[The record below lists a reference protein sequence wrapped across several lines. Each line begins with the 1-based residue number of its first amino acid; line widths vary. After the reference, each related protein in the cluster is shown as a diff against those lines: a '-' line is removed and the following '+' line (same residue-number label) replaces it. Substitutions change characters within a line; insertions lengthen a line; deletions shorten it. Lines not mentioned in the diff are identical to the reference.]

1 MAGDGDKQMEQSEL
15 NDQSVL
21 VLEDDLALAKAL
33 TDFLE
38 QEGWSVESATTAAE
52 ARSKLEQ
59 QVFDLVLADYL
70 LPDAD
75 GLTIFEEIQK
85 RSPLTK
91 VMMMTGVQDME
102 VAARAFREGAADLI
116 PKPFKI
122 ADLERRISLLMEYR
136 SQGLELVEGKESEK
150 GVEQPSYIIG
160 ESLAIKKVLHL
171 VSMVASKEASVLI
184 SGESGTGKEL
194 VARAIHDLSP
204 RKDESFVAINCGA
217 IPENLLED
225 ELFGHVKGAYTD
237 ARNARTGKLEQAS
250 GGTLFLDEIGDMPA
264 ALQVKLLRVIEEK
277 TFQRLGSNH
286 TVRCD
291 FRLVTATNTNLR
303 EKVKEG
309 SFREDLFYRLNV
321 VPVHV
326 PPLRERPDD
335 VALLATHFLKTF
347 ARQYGEAEKK
357 LDPVTLKMLSRY
369 EWPGNI
375 RELRNAIEL
384 GFVLSGERKTIRLED
399 FPTLLE
405 SMDLDVEDADEV
417 LSNVLELPE
426 DGVDLNQVVS
436 EVEKNLITQSLQR
449 TGGNKGKAAR
459 LLYLKR
465 TTLVEKL
472 RRMNLL
478 EEF

>member
-1 MAGDGDKQMEQSEL
+1 MAQAEL
-15 NDQSVL
+15 NTQSVL
-21 VLEDDLALAKAL
+21 VLEDDLALAEAL

-38 QEGWSVESATTAAE
+38 QEGWSVESAATAAE
-52 ARSKLEQ
+52 ARIKLEQ

-102 VAARAFREGAADLI
+102 VAARAFRQGAADLI

-122 ADLERRISLLMEYR
+122 TDLERRISLLMEHK
-136 SQGLELVEGKESEK
+136 SQNLELMQEGKDKETPK
-150 GVEQPSYIIG
+150 RPSFIIG
-160 ESLAIKKVLHL
+160 ESPGIKKVLHL
-171 VSMVASKEASVLI
+171 ISMVASKEASVLI
-184 SGESGTGKEL
+184 TGESGTGKEL
-194 VARAIHDLSP
+194 VARAIHELSP
-204 RKDESFVAINCGA
+204 RNKQAFVAINCGA

-237 ARNARTGKLEQAS
+237 AKHARTGKLEQAH
-250 GGTLFLDEIGDMPA
+250 GGTLFLDEIGDMPV
-264 ALQVKLLRVIEEK
+264 ALQVKLLRVLEEK

-286 TVRCD
+286 TVECD
-291 FRLVTATNTNLR
+291 FRLVTATNANLR
-303 EKVKEG
+303 ERVREG

-321 VPVHV
+321 VPIHV
-326 PPLRERPDD
+326 PPLRERPNDIS
-335 VALLATHFLKTF
+335 LLANHFLRVF
-347 ARQYGEAEKK
+347 ATQYGEPEKK
-357 LDPVTLKMLSRY
+357 LDPTALKMLCRHN
-369 EWPGNI
+369 WPGNI

-384 GFVLSGERKTIRLED
+384 SFVLSGERKTVQLED

-405 SMDLDVEDADEV
+405 GMDLDLESNETT

-426 DGVDLNQVVS
+426 DGIDLNQVVS
-436 EVEKNLITQSLQR
+436 EVEKNLITQSLRR